1 MSWGARIRKKVSAQY
16 RNGRI
21 GQFYLC
27 FQERFLIDLFFS
39 CRLWLMAFFLLNLS
53 NLFCFD
59 AKLPSAVDMLKLGC
73 SVSIRSVPMK
83 ISKTRKEML
92 ARGIITGLACLILS
106 ITLVSATH
114 FIPQG
119 SRQVIT
125 VDHQIRRV
133 LLRAQREN
141 LRSGIAVQTD
151 PAFQHLDAV
160 VGVAKVVLH
169 SPVVSSVPQNLF
181 YPKDSVFRLSS
192 VLNL

>member
-1 MSWGARIRKKVSAQY
+1 MT
-16 RNGRI
+16 
-21 GQFYLC
+21 
-27 FQERFLIDLFFS
+27 FL
-39 CRLWLMAFFLLNLS
+39 LLNLS

-59 AKLPSAVDMLKLGC
+59 AKLSNAVDLLKLGC
-73 SVSIRSVPMK
+73 SVTIRRLPME
-83 ISKTRKEML
+83 ISKKEML
-92 ARGIITGLACLILS
+92 ARGILTALACLILS

-125 VDHQIRRV
+125 VDHQIRRM

-151 PAFQHLDAV
+151 PAFQHLDSV
-160 VGVAKVVLH
+160 VVVAKIVLTP
-169 SPVVSSVPQNLF
+169 PVVFSVPQNLS
-181 YPKDSVFRLSS
+181 YPNDSVFRLSP